1 MREASGARTG
11 LLEPRAGFI
20 LERETGAE
28 EDAKRDA
35 PIRLGAIK
43 VTRWLMFLRKSMR
56 LHIAAIPPNAT
67 NFN

>member
-1 MREASGARTG
+1 MREAPGVRTG

-20 LERETGAE
+20 LERETEAE
-28 EDAKRDA
+28 DDAKRDA
-35 PIRLGAIK
+35 PMRLEAIK
-43 VTRWLMFLRKSMR
+43 VTRWLTFLRKSMR